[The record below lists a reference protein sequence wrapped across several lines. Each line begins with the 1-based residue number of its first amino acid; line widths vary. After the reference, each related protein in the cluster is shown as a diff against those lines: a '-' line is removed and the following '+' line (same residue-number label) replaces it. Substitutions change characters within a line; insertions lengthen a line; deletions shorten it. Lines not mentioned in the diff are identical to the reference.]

1 MTQYIHAAENHVDS
15 HKLQNIYEKYMF
27 FIGLVGQMVF
37 YLQAFK
43 IFSTKSAEN
52 VSLTAFLFGLV
63 SVSSW
68 LIYGLILKNRVLVIS
83 NAFAVIGALS
93 VVTGILLFS

>member
-1 MTQYIHAAENHVDS
+1 MKQSHIAGNHLNWKD
-15 HKLQNIYEKYMF
+15 IYEKYMF
-27 FIGLVGQMVF
+27 VIGLVGQMVF

-52 VSLTAFLFGLV
+52 VSLAAFLFGLI
-63 SVSSW
+63 SVTSW
-68 LIYGLILKNRVLVIS
+68 LIYGLLLKNRVLFIS
-83 NAFAVIGALS
+83 NLFAVIGALS